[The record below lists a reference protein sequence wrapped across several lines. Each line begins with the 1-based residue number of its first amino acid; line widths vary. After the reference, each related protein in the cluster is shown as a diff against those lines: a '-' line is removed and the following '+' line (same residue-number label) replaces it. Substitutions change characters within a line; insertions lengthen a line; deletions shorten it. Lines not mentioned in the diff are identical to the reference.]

1 MAEPPYES
9 PTPVDTYAVFTDGL
23 PQRLLRDLSFWG
35 LTATQFL
42 GAFNDNV
49 FKQLILL
56 LATPDAASGSSAGG
70 SGVDLQAWGLLCF
83 AAPFLL
89 FSSVAGYVSEIRSK
103 RTIIILCKVAE
114 IFVML
119 LGVAAFYFYNV
130 TGLPGLLAV
139 LFLMGAQS
147 AMFGPGKYGIL
158 PEMLRPANLP
168 MGNGVILMTTFIAII
183 GGVAVAGLLKLQ
195 FESQLHVAVGV
206 CVLIGIAGTLTS
218 LLVRKTP
225 PAEPDLVFNLAAV
238 TAPADVRKLLRED
251 GPLRAAIL
259 ASCMFWLIGGLVQPA
274 VNSLAKV
281 QLGVNDL
288 FASLMAASVAAGI
301 AVGCLLAGLVS
312 KKRVNFTVMRAGA
325 WCIFICLALLAV
337 PGISWEPAA
346 SVDGPRANLLG
357 YYGSLVALIVLGIG
371 TGMFS
376 VPLQVFIQA
385 RPPMNLKGRTIAAM
399 NFSNWIAITGA
410 ALLYFAFDY
419 SLNLMD
425 WPRSTLF
432 AYAAALMLPMAI
444 FYRPSSED
452 L

>member
-1 MAEPPYES
+1 MAEPPYEK
-9 PTPVDTYAVFTDGL
+9 PAPVDAYALLTGGL
-23 PQRLLRDLSFWG
+23 PERLMRDVSFWG

-42 GAFNDNV
+42 GAFNDNL

-56 LATPDAASGSSAGG
+56 LATPVAVEGSPAASGP
-70 SGVDLQAWGLLCF
+70 DMQAWGLFCF
-83 AAPFLL
+83 AVPFLL
-89 FSSVAGYVSEIRSK
+89 FSSVAGYISEIRSK
-103 RTIIILCKVAE
+103 RTVIILCKVAE

-119 LGVAAFYFYNV
+119 LGVAAFYFYET

-183 GGVAVAGLLKLQ
+183 GGVAVAGVLKLQ
-195 FESQLHVAVGV
+195 FASQLHLAVGV
-206 CVLIGIAGTLTS
+206 CVLIGLAGTFTS
-218 LLVRKTP
+218 LLVRKVP
-225 PAEPDLVFNLAAV
+225 PAEPDLEFDLAAITV
-238 TAPADVRKLLRED
+238 PKEIRKLLRED
-251 GPLRAAIL
+251 RPLRSAIL

-288 FASLMAASVAAGI
+288 FASLMTASVAVGI
-301 AVGCLLAGLVS
+301 AVGCLFAGLVS
-312 KKRVNFTVMRAGA
+312 KQRVNFTVMRTGA
-325 WCIFICLALLAV
+325 WCIFGCLALLAI
-337 PGISWEPAA
+337 PGFEQPLPEDPE
-346 SVDGPRANLLG
+346 VFYRPNLLG
-357 YYGSLVALIVLGIG
+357 YYGSLVTLIVLGIG

-385 RPPMNLKGRTIAAM
+385 RPPGNLKGRTIAAM

-410 ALLYFAFDY
+410 AVLYFAFDQ
-419 SLNLMD
+419 SLIQMD
-425 WPRSTLF
+425 LPRSTLF
-432 AYAAALMLPMAI
+432 AYCAILMLPMAA
-444 FYRPSSED
+444 FYRPTNEE